1 MPPLTS
7 QSGCESCSHLTQK
20 ISELEGRISVIYQI
34 REDEKTIDSMVSF
47 CPAPTMTV
55 PCAVSASTQP
65 GVPWNELGA
74 KPKALA
80 NSTPLLEP
88 WTVAGNRRGR
98 RSSHAPPSQGIKP
111 INRFEILDEQEFPFM
126 SESSRLRVP
135 PPASF
140 SGEFRRSP
148 SPTVHSAADAGQPSR
163 LAAPRRPKPNSLSA
177 RQGLDPLLGPW
188 LNPWSVLTL
197 LLRLIQW
204 RSPRCSHLLPLPW

>member
-34 REDEKTIDSMVSF
+34 REGEKTIDSMVSF

-88 WTVAGNRRGR
+88 WTVAGNHRGR

-135 PPASF
+135 PLHPLLVS
-140 SGEFRRSP
+140 SGIP
-148 SPTVHSAADAGQPSR
+148 SPTVHSAVDAGQPSR

-177 RQGLDPLLGPW
+177 RQGLDPLLGP
-188 LNPWSVLTL
+188 
-197 LLRLIQW
+197 
-204 RSPRCSHLLPLPW
+204 